1 MGDFCMPSLG
11 AEMDTGRLVEWYVTA
26 GQEVHRGDVVAV
38 VETDKANIEVE
49 VFEDG
54 VVEELLVAPG
64 TRVPVGEP
72 LARIGAATADR
83 QSTRAAAPT
92 PRPPPPPPPAPAP
105 ASPTPSS
112 PAPVPAREPVAVA
125 TAGPTPRP
133 AAVPTSYARSP
144 LVRHLAQQRGID
156 LRTVPGSGAGGEITR
171 GDVRAAAT
179 GAPARPVPVVGAVAT
194 QVAAI
199 PVTPPGA
206 ALRHAPPGRVGTSPP
221 AADTGTGAPPDT
233 EDRAVTM
240 RAAIARAM
248 AASKREIPHYYLG
261 TPVDLHAAMAWLA
274 DHNADRAPRDRLI
287 PAALLCKATALAA
300 AEFGDLNGF
309 WQQGHHVPAD
319 HVHLGVAVALRGGGL
334 VAPAIHDADRRTL
347 DELMADLRDLVKRAR
362 AGGLTGSE
370 MTDPTIT
377 VTNLGD
383 QGVATV
389 FPVIVP
395 PQVAIVGFGRVV
407 DHPVAVDGMLA
418 VHPVVHA
425 TVAADHRV
433 SDGHRGGLFL
443 AAIDRL
449 LQTPEDL

>member
-11 AEMDTGRLVEWYVTA
+11 AEMDTGRLIEWHVTP
-26 GQEVHRGDVVAV
+26 GQPVHRGDIVAV

-72 LARIGAATADR
+72 LARIGTGEQVAASAGV
-83 QSTRAAAPT
+83 AAP
-92 PRPPPPPPPAPAP
+92 PSEPAPEP
-105 ASPTPSS
+105 AH
-112 PAPVPAREPVAVA
+112 V
-125 TAGPTPRP
+125 
-133 AAVPTSYARSP
+133 RSP
-144 LVRHLAQQRGID
+144 LVRHLADARGVD
-156 LRTVPGSGAGGEITR
+156 LAAVAGTGAGGEITR
-171 GDVRAAAT
+171 HDVLAAAVPIPP
-179 GAPARPVPVVGAVAT
+179 APPAPPARPVALVGAARE

-199 PVTPPGA
+199 PVTPPGD
-206 ALRHAPPGRVGTSPP
+206 ALRHTAPTARGPRRAVP
-221 AADTGTGAPPDT
+221 APSATPAPDG
-233 EDRAVTM
+233 EDRATTM

-248 AASKREIPHYYLG
+248 AASKRQIPHYYLG
-261 TPVDLHAAMAWLA
+261 THVDLRVATGWLA
-274 DHNADRAPRDRLI
+274 EHNATRAPRDRLI

-309 WQQGHHVPAD
+309 YEDGRHAPSD

-334 VAPAIHDADRRTL
+334 VAPAIHDADQRTL
-347 DELMADLRDLVKRAR
+347 DELMAALRDLVKRAR
-362 AGGLTGSE
+362 AGGLTGAE

-377 VTNLGD
+377 LTNLGD
-383 QGVATV
+383 QGVETAY
-389 FPVIVP
+389 PVIVP

-407 DHPVAVDGMLA
+407 EQPVAVDGMLA

-425 TVAADHRV
+425 TLAADHRA

-443 AAIDRL
+443 TAIDRL
-449 LQTPEDL
+449 LQTPEEL